1 MSAQEQTAPTLV
13 LLEGPSDVAAITA
26 VLGDSLA
33 GAGHASY
40 ALVDMGGVTNV
51 GAHLRRAA
59 EHRPAPRMIGL
70 CDAGEAGVVVRAL
83 QRLGRDVEEP
93 ADLAAEHFF
102 VCERDLEDELIRAL
116 GPDTCLGL
124 LEEVGLAPR
133 FASFSRQPAWQGRPL
148 VQRLHRFCGIASGRK
163 VMLAGVMAAAL
174 GPGQLPAP
182 LAGLVGSLRRS
193 MALD

>member
-1 MSAQEQTAPTLV
+1 
-13 LLEGPSDVAAITA
+13 
-26 VLGDSLA
+26 
-33 GAGHASY
+33 
-40 ALVDMGGVTNV
+40 
-51 GAHLRRAA
+51 RAA
-59 EHRPAPRMIGL
+59 ELRPAPRVIGL

-83 QRLGRDVEEP
+83 QQLGRDVEEP

-102 VCERDLEDELIRAL
+102 VCDRDLEDELIRAL
-116 GPDTCLGL
+116 GPARSLDL

-133 FASFSRQPAWQGRPL
+133 FAAFSRQPAWEGRPL

-174 GPGQLPAP
+174 GPDQQPPP
-182 LAGLVGSLRRS
+182 LAGLVDSLRQS